1 MEFNTPDQEISRFRA
16 RVMWAGFFVF
26 ICFGLLVARFIWLQ
40 VLRHDYYSTRAEE
53 NRISLVP
60 IVPNRGLIV
69 DRNGVVMARNYSAYT
84 LEITPSK
91 VRKLEETIDEL
102 AGLIDIQPKDR
113 KRFHKLLEESKTF
126 ESLPLR
132 NRLSDEEVARFIAQ
146 RYRFPGVE
154 IKARL
159 FRQYPE
165 GELASHLLGYI
176 GRINDREKKAIEE
189 DEDRNS
195 NYRGTEH
202 IGKSGIEQSY
212 EDDLHGTTGFEQIE
226 VDSGGRAVR
235 SLSRVPP
242 IPGNKLMLTV
252 DMKLQKIAEDAF
264 GSRRGALVAIEP
276 GTGGVLALVSKPTF
290 DPNLFVDGI
299 DPQNWDALN
308 TSPDHPL
315 LHRAI
320 YSAYPPGSTFKP
332 YMALAA
338 LTTGKRSATAT
349 IFDPGYFWFGGH
361 KFNDDKKGGH
371 GSVDMMKSIV
381 ASCDTYYYSLANE
394 MGIDLISRFMSQFGF
409 GERTGID
416 LHGESAGVLPSQE
429 WKRKRFK
436 KREMQKWY
444 AGETVSVG
452 IGQGYN
458 SYTLLQ
464 LAHAAATLG
473 ANGVMYKPHA
483 VKYVQD
489 ARTNKLRA
497 IDPQPVRTIPLKP
510 EHLAVIRNAMVGV
523 TKYGTGSRAFAG
535 AEYEVAGK
543 TGTAQVF
550 SLKGSKYEAHKV
562 DERHRDHALFIAYA
576 PADAPKIALAVLVE
590 NGGFGAETAA
600 PIARQI
606 LDYYLLGKMPKGAA
620 PEQPGAE

>member
-91 VRKLEETIDEL
+91 VRKLEATIDEL

-132 NRLSDEEVARFIAQ
+132 NRLTDEEVARFIAQ

-176 GRINDREKKAIEE
+176 GRINDHEKKAIEE

-264 GSRRGALVAIEP
+264 GGRRGALVAIEP

>member
-91 VRKLEETIDEL
+91 VRKLEATIDEL
-102 AGLIDIQPKDR
+102 ADLIDIQPKDR

-132 NRLSDEEVARFIAQ
+132 NRLTDEEVARFIAQ

-176 GRINDREKKAIEE
+176 GRINDHEKKAIEE

-264 GSRRGALVAIEP
+264 GDRRGALVAIEP

-320 YSAYPPGSTFKP
+320 YSAYPPV
-332 YMALAA
+332 
-338 LTTGKRSATAT
+338 R
-349 IFDPGYFWFGGH
+349 
-361 KFNDDKKGGH
+361 
-371 GSVDMMKSIV
+371 
-381 ASCDTYYYSLANE
+381 
-394 MGIDLISRFMSQFGF
+394 
-409 GERTGID
+409 
-416 LHGESAGVLPSQE
+416 PS
-429 WKRKRFK
+429 
-436 KREMQKWY
+436 
-444 AGETVSVG
+444 
-452 IGQGYN
+452 N
-458 SYTLLQ
+458 
-464 LAHAAATLG
+464 
-473 ANGVMYKPHA
+473 
-483 VKYVQD
+483 
-489 ARTNKLRA
+489 
-497 IDPQPVRTIPLKP
+497 
-510 EHLAVIRNAMVGV
+510 
-523 TKYGTGSRAFAG
+523 
-535 AEYEVAGK
+535 
-543 TGTAQVF
+543 
-550 SLKGSKYEAHKV
+550 
-562 DERHRDHALFIAYA
+562 
-576 PADAPKIALAVLVE
+576 
-590 NGGFGAETAA
+590 
-600 PIARQI
+600 PIWLWRR
-606 LDYYLLGKMPKGAA
+606 
-620 PEQPGAE
+620 